1 MSMIKVLRNP
11 LRYKVKSEIFEKKFQ
26 KGLDKLKIQR
36 YNMNVKLS
44 WIFKDLGEKVRKLKI

>member
-1 MSMIKVLRNP
+1 MIKVLRNP